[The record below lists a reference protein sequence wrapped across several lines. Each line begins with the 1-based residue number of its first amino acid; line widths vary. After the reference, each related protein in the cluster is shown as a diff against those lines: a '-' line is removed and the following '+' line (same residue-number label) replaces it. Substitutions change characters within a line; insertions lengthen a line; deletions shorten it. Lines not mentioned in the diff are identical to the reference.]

1 MSAKYSPAGPATS
14 AIQQQQQQPQ
24 QLQQQQQ
31 QQQQQQHSQQQ
42 QQLLTLEEAQ
52 AIRAELLN
60 IQRSLTSGE
69 QEKQELMR
77 SLACLKDDL
86 IRLQHSESSFDVSAL
101 NPLEKFST
109 ASQTDLSGEVR
120 TSLCNLVKNI

>member
-1 MSAKYSPAGPATS
+1 MESLNLQTFLFLSLLRVSQKFSPTTPQQQQQL
-14 AIQQQQQQPQ
+14 IQQQQQQ
-24 QLQQQQQ
+24 
-31 QQQQQQHSQQQ
+31 QQQ

-60 IQRSLTSGE
+60 IQRSLSSGE

-86 IRLQHSESSFDVSAL
+86 TRCGVIPQTNSKDVYKL
-101 NPLEKFST
+101 FL
-109 ASQTDLSGEVR
+109 
-120 TSLCNLVKNI
+120 